1 MRNRI
6 LTKSLSTR
14 EITTIAISV
23 CLLVAFLILKIW
35 YLAVPYF
42 WDESWVYGPAVS
54 EMGNR
59 FPSLLPGSI
68 DIDLSRGHPM
78 LFHFLGGLWG
88 NIVGTSIVSLHSFA
102 LTISFALL
110 VTLGYILYN
119 KNSKFRITALSLG
132 TVGLACQGVFLAQ
145 SAMVLPEVLVSLF
158 VLLSLYLWCKR
169 QYVFSAI
176 FISACLLTK
185 ESGAVLFP
193 SLGIAYLVH
202 QLLLNKFRW
211 SSNFKISGILI
222 IALLPYL
229 GFLIYQ
235 NAEFGWYFY
244 PNHMDLQAS
253 SAQQFRIQLRASLNF
268 ILLDQNRVYLTLF
281 MSAILVLR
289 FGKSHV
295 FWAWTGWSSI
305 VLFIIYATQWQTWT
319 MCILFLSAA
328 IVTLIL
334 LLHASRKYYKQ
345 SHYLYLTISIFSL
358 FYIAFTAFNFYSAR
372 YLLCLFPLYMLT
384 LMKLAVPLLN
394 RTSFAIVYFGILVFL
409 GLAGLDRSNIGDTNL
424 SFIDV
429 GHAQKQMVEF
439 LEARHQEDIILA
451 PFLVLESLKKDYAGY
466 KSKQSTFPNL
476 QYSPDEGKPY
486 LSIVSPVEG
495 EYNVKARPKNYLE
508 ETLRSFSCGNS
519 TFVVKRYYPKMR

>member
-1 MRNRI
+1 M
-6 LTKSLSTR
+6 
-14 EITTIAISV
+14 
-23 CLLVAFLILKIW
+23 AFLILKIW
-35 YLAVPYF
+35 YLSVPYF

-59 FPSLLPGSI
+59 LPSLLPGSI

-88 NIVGTSIVSLHSFA
+88 NILGTSIVSLHSFA

-110 VTLGYILYN
+110 LTLGYTLYN
-119 KNSKFRITALSLG
+119 ENSSFRITALSLG
-132 TVGLACQGVFLAQ
+132 TVGLACQGIFLAQ
-145 SAMVLPEVLVSLF
+145 SAMVLPEILVSLF
-158 VLLSLYLWCKR
+158 VLLSLYLWSKKK
-169 QYVFSAI
+169 YVFSAI

-211 SSNFKISGILI
+211 SSSFKILGILI
-222 IALLPYL
+222 LALLPYV

-281 MSAILVLR
+281 MSVILLLR
-289 FGKSHV
+289 FRKSRV

-328 IVTLIL
+328 IVSLIL
-334 LLHASRKYYKQ
+334 LLHASRKYYKR
-345 SHYLYLTISIFSL
+345 SHYLYLTIAIFSL

-384 LMKLAVPLLN
+384 LMKLAMPLLN

-439 LEARHQEDIILA
+439 LEAGHQEDVILA

-466 KSKQSTFPNL
+466 KSRESTFSNL

-495 EYNVKARPKNYLE
+495 EYNVNARPPNYRE
-508 ETLRSFSCGNS
+508 ETLKSFSCGKS
-519 TFVVKRYYPKMR
+519 TFVVKRYSPEMR